1 LTIAS
6 YRRIQKIDF
15 GVLDIDQEKETVKGF
30 REKPEYEY
38 NVSMGI
44 YVMNKSIL
52 EFIPNN
58 SPFGF
63 DDLLLV
69 MLKNNKPVY
78 IFPYNGYWL
87 DIGRPEDYDKANED
101 IQLLNKIL

>member
-1 LTIAS
+1 
-6 YRRIQKIDF
+6 
-15 GVLDIDQEKETVKGF
+15 
-30 REKPEYEY
+30 
-38 NVSMGI
+38 MGI